1 MRLLQNLVNQTKEII
16 KPEFGVMNE
25 NGLILACSDEKKI
38 GTDHNIPADF
48 LDSRDLSMVV
58 EGITYKKIFIRNKLD
73 YIAFVKSN
81 SQDHLNYLSLLVI
94 NIINLKIYHEE
105 KFDKRSFIKNILLDN
120 ILPADISIK
129 AKELRVSGNVCRAV
143 FLIKTE
149 KTSEVYSSEIIQ
161 GLFPNKFKDFIIV
174 LDEENIALVK
184 ELKSKEDRTIVD
196 KIAAVIIDNL
206 NTESMVKASVGIGTI
221 VGNIRDIGRSF
232 KEAQTALQVGAIFE
246 SEKVIVN
253 YEKLGIG
260 RLIYQLPET
269 LCKLF
274 LKEVFP
280 EGSLDSLDEETLI
293 TIQKFFENDLNI
305 SETSRQLY
313 VHRNTLVYRLDKIY
327 KLTGLDLRKLDDAI
341 TFKVSS
347 LVKKYLDKKER

>member
-1 MRLLQNLVNQTKEII
+1 
-16 KPEFGVMNE
+16 MNE

-143 FLIKTE
+143 FLIKT
-149 KTSEVYSSEIIQ
+149 KKYRSICKYNLPKKRDKI
-161 GLFPNKFKDFIIV
+161 PHIIV
-174 LDEENIALVK
+174 TILVARFCAM
-184 ELKSKEDRTIVD
+184 LLSQSD
-196 KIAAVIIDNL
+196 
-206 NTESMVKASVGIGTI
+206 SGH
-221 VGNIRDIGRSF
+221 F
-232 KEAQTALQVGAIFE
+232 HQTAFV
-246 SEKVIVN
+246 
-253 YEKLGIG
+253 
-260 RLIYQLPET
+260 
-269 LCKLF
+269 
-274 LKEVFP
+274 
-280 EGSLDSLDEETLI
+280 
-293 TIQKFFENDLNI
+293 
-305 SETSRQLY
+305 TS
-313 VHRNTLVYRLDKIY
+313 TK
-327 KLTGLDLRKLDDAI
+327 
-341 TFKVSS
+341 
-347 LVKKYLDKKER
+347 